1 MPAMLSN
8 SDAGGEISITI
19 TTMSASAKKSWN
31 WPLWI
36 GFLFALAG
44 FFSYTFFAQFPITR
58 DFPWANLLLFAV
70 GGILLVLGLFRAFGK
85 PRVYRGK
92 ILGSILTVLGLFMFG
107 FFSYVFFYVLRQV
120 PPSTGAPRVGQKA
133 PEFTLSDQDGKDVSL
148 HDLVSKSKAVAL
160 IFYRGFW

>member
-1 MPAMLSN
+1 MLSN
-8 SDAGGEISITI
+8 SDAGGGISITI
-19 TTMSASAKKSWN
+19 TTMNASAKKSWN

-58 DFPWANLLLFAV
+58 DFPWANLLLFAG
-70 GGILLVLGLFRAFGK
+70 GGILFVVGLFRAFGK

-92 ILGSILTVLGLFMFG
+92 IFGPVLGILGIFMFG
-107 FFSYVFFYVLRQV
+107 FFSYVFFYVLREV

-133 PEFTLSDQDGKDVSL
+133 PEFTLSDHDGKDVSL
-148 HDLVSKSKAVAL
+148 GDLVSRSKAVAL

>member
-1 MPAMLSN
+1 MNA
-8 SDAGGEISITI
+8 E
-19 TTMSASAKKSWN
+19 KSWN
-31 WPLWI
+31 WSLWI

-44 FFSYTFFAQFPITR
+44 FFSYAFFAQFPITR

-85 PRVYRGK
+85 PQVYRGK
-92 ILGSILTVLGLFMFG
+92 ILGPILAILGIFMFG
-107 FFSYVFFYVLRQV
+107 FFSYVFFYVLLQV

-133 PEFTLSDQDGKDVSL
+133 PEFTLSDQDGKEVSIR
-148 HDLVSKSKAVAL
+148 DLLSGSKSVAL

>member
-1 MPAMLSN
+1 MLSN
-8 SDAGGEISITI
+8 SDAGGGISITI

-31 WPLWI
+31 WLLWI
-36 GFLFALAG
+36 GFVFALAG
-44 FFSYTFFAQFPITR
+44 FRSYTFFAQFPITR

-92 ILGSILTVLGLFMFG
+92 ILGPILAILGLLMFG

-120 PPSTGAPRVGQKA
+120 PPSTRAPRVGEKS

-148 HDLVSKSKAVAL
+148 GDLTSRSKAVAL